1 MKTVLRIL
9 TNIFD
14 VASLATR
21 GITIVLP
28 EQQTKL
34 HCRLQFVFRQTQPVM
49 LQCLPRLSENG
60 PQKCQIRAVKALL
73 CLVCCHCPLHQYIN
87 REVMSLGPSEGRR
100 WCLWC
105 SITSRPHWWV
115 FFFFSPP
122 WKNVWRRRNTFTTTP
137 YGPATGFYSPH
148 THMSKS

>member
-60 PQKCQIRAVKALL
+60 HRSVK
-73 CLVCCHCPLHQYIN
+73 
-87 REVMSLGPSEGRR
+87 SE
-100 WCLWC
+100 L
-105 SITSRPHWWV
+105 
-115 FFFFSPP
+115 
-122 WKNVWRRRNTFTTTP
+122 
-137 YGPATGFYSPH
+137 
-148 THMSKS
+148 